1 MGDCFCFVCVQSQT
15 VAMVENLGQF
25 NNILSPGL
33 SCILCPIQS
42 VAGRLSLRIQ
52 QLDVRCETKTKDNV
66 FVEVG
71 VSVQYKVL
79 TEKSYDAYYRL
90 TDVGEQIRSYVYD
103 VVRSTVPK
111 LELDTVFASKDDI
124 AQSVQEALNSTMG
137 EFGYLIMESLVT
149 DLSPDQRVKSSMNE
163 INASKRLREAANHKA
178 EADKIRQVKAAE
190 AEAESR
196 YLSGIGVARQRKAI
210 VDGLQQSI
218 TDFKSDVKGTSPKD
232 VMDLLLLTQYFDVL
246 RDIGANTMFL
256 PHEPEAV
263 ASLQAQ
269 VANGFM
275 RNAGGSKKKNL
286 IGL

>member
-1 MGDCFCFVCVQSQT
+1 MASCFCFLCVQQQT
-15 VAMVENLGQF
+15 VAIIETLGEYSS
-25 NNILSPGL
+25 IKSPGL
-33 SCILCPIQS
+33 SLIACPIQN

-52 QLDVRCETKTKDNV
+52 QLDVTCETKTKDNV

-71 VSVQYKVL
+71 VSVQYQVL
-79 TEKSYDAYYRL
+79 TEKTYDAFYRL
-90 TDVGEQIRSYVYD
+90 SDVGEQIRSYVFD
-103 VVRSTVPK
+103 VIRSTIPK
-111 LELDTVFASKDDI
+111 LELDAAFASKSDI
-124 AQSVQEALNSTMG
+124 AHAVQDALNATMS
-137 EFGYLIMESLVT
+137 EYGYLIKESLVT
-149 DLSPDQRVKSSMNE
+149 DLSPDARVKASMNE
-163 INASKRLREAANHKA
+163 INASKRLKEAATQKA

-256 PHEPEAV
+256 PHEPDAV
-263 ASLQAQ
+263 ASLQKQ
-269 VANGFM
+269 VASGFM
-275 RNAGGSKKKNL
+275 RPKGIFK
-286 IGL
+286 